1 MNPDGDQSKVK
12 KGTAAT
18 VAKTKVKR
26 KRTDDDD
33 DDDDGGRKKSV
44 RSDNPPISKGK
55 TGKDNSD
62 EEDEEQEDAPANRKR
77 KVEVLLAVKWDL
89 EKGSDPSGWWVSEK
103 LDGVRYV
110 THILRIKFLY

>member
-1 MNPDGDQSKVK
+1 MNPDGDQSKVR
-12 KGTAAT
+12 KGTAIT
-18 VAKTKVKR
+18 VAKTKAKR
-26 KRTDDDD
+26 KRTDDDE
-33 DDDDGGRKKSV
+33 DGGRKKSA

-55 TGKDNSD
+55 TGEDTPDD
-62 EEDEEQEDAPANRKR
+62 EDDEKEDAPDNKKR

-110 THILRIKFLY
+110 IHILRIKFLY

>member
-1 MNPDGDQSKVK
+1 MNPDGEQSKVK

-18 VAKTKVKR
+18 VAKTKAKR
-26 KRTDDDD
+26 KRTDDDEE
-33 DDDDGGRKKSV
+33 GGRKKSA
-44 RSDNPPISKGK
+44 RSDNPPISKGNA
-55 TGKDNSD
+55 GEDIPG
-62 EEDEEQEDAPANRKR
+62 EEDEEKEDAPANKKR

-110 THILRIKFLY
+110 TLILMINFLH